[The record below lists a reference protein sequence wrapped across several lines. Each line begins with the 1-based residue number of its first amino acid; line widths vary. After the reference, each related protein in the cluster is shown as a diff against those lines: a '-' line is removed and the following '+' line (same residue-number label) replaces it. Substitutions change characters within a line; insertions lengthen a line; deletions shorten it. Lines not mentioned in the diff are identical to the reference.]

1 MSLGQHRLV
10 LVGGALA
17 WLFLGL
23 HLPIVHQFTHHG
35 RTPQI
40 GLVAL
45 LALFAVLS
53 IGALVLLWPRRPH
66 DESGSSTTRA
76 G

>member
-17 WLFLGL
+17 WLLLGM
-23 HLPIVHQFTHHG
+23 HFPIVHQFTHHG
-35 RTPQI
+35 RTPQL

-45 LALFAVLS
+45 FGLLAVVGA
-53 IGALVLLWPRRPH
+53 GALALLWPRRPR
-66 DESGSSTTRA
+66 DDSGTTSH
-76 G
+76 

>member
-17 WLFLGL
+17 WLLLGM
-23 HLPIVHQFTHHG
+23 HYPIVHQFTHHG
-35 RTPQI
+35 RTPQL

-45 LALFAVLS
+45 FALFAVLG

-66 DESGSSTTRA
+66 GDSGTTSR
-76 G
+76 